1 MVFEDRVAKY
11 PGRWTMVKSDGTSEI
26 VTLIRNDEPT
36 KEGTPINAATLNEL
50 STVAGAI
57 NAKEE
62 AVSAASS
69 ANSAATNAAQSA
81 QSASAYANSAESSA
95 ASAEESAQKAAAIVS
110 TDNTLS
116 IKGAPADAKAVGDA
130 LKGIKLPVATATT
143 LGGVKVGDGLTVD
156 ADGRLSADSALSAYP
171 VGSIF
176 ETVSHASPASMFGGV
191 WEEIAQGRTL
201 MGATDAQIT
210 GTTVEA
216 GLPNITG
223 HAGADN
229 EAGFYNVDKPNAYGA
244 FYGGG
249 KSYEWSAIGQQI
261 PGKDLC
267 FDASRSSPI
276 YGASDT
282 VQPPAYIVHI
292 WERMGYL
299 LNVRSNPGSS
309 LTITD
314 GKTTVEDV
322 VDDSGRYSRELPS
335 TGTWTITVSKDGNVF
350 TETRVVDTYGVYI
363 VDFVIEV
370 FGVVWNYGNSSTAL
384 TRLTKQSDPYSFV
397 TMNIISEPIP
407 AVGTLKG
414 TSPFDKYM
422 PWKGMEEYNIVNGTV
437 GVKQG
442 EQGFSRANDTMV
454 FIPEFYY
461 RVIDDASGKKRYFYV
476 ASKKASGFEKHP
488 GSGRYVGR
496 YNTASGYVSKTGM
509 TPLTKITRATA
520 RTKSMAKGSGW
531 YQYDYASWCAIGLL
545 YIVEY
550 ADWDTQ
556 SKIGNGYSS
565 GSSVIS
571 SGGTDSMTYHTGRAS
586 GTDGATAV
594 QYRHIENLWGNVFEW
609 VDGVN
614 FSGSKVYVCTDPAKY
629 ADGTS
634 DGYTNAGTKSSSKG
648 FISALGTSTT
658 APWAIYPS
666 STGGSNTTYIP
677 DYSYPGSGWM
687 ALHVGGEKDT
697 GSNAGLFCFNG
708 EQGSSASFSG
718 LGTRLM
724 FIPSKH

>member
-1 MVFEDRVAKY
+1 MAQGPMFIGSNGYTLPPATKNALGGVIVGENLTV
-11 PGRWTMVKSDGTSEI
+11 SE
-26 VTLIRNDEPT
+26 
-36 KEGTPINAATLNEL
+36 
-50 STVAGAI
+50 
-57 NAKEE
+57 
-62 AVSAASS
+62 
-69 ANSAATNAAQSA
+69 
-81 QSASAYANSAESSA
+81 
-95 ASAEESAQKAAAIVS
+95 
-110 TDNTLS
+110 
-116 IKGAPADAKAVGDA
+116 VGEIDV
-130 LKGIKLPVATATT
+130 PVATKNTP
-143 LGGVKVGDGLTVD
+143 GVIKVGDGLELD
-156 ADGRLSADSALSAYP
+156 EEGRLNSNGALSAYP

-176 ETVSHASPASMFGGV
+176 ETVSHASPASMFGGI

-223 HAGADN
+223 HAGPDV
-229 EAGFYNVDKPNAYGA
+229 ESGFYNVNRPNAYGA

-249 KSYEWSAIGQQI
+249 KSYDWAAGGKQT

-267 FDASRSSPI
+267 FDASRSNPI

-350 TETRVVDTYGVYI
+350 TETRVVDTYGVYT
-363 VDFVIEV
+363 VDIALEI

-384 TRLTKQSDPYSFV
+384 TRLTEENDPYGFV
-397 TMNIISEPIP
+397 NVNITSEPVP
-407 AVGTLKG
+407 AVGASKG

-437 GVKQG
+437 GAKQG

-496 YNTASGYVSKTGM
+496 YNTASGYVSKTGLA
-509 TPLTKITRATA
+509 PLESVTRAGM
-520 RTKSMAKGSGW
+520 RTKSANKGAGW
-531 YQYDYASWCAIGLL
+531 YLYDYACYCAIGLL
-545 YIVEY
+545 YLVEY
-550 ADWDTQ
+550 ANFDAM
-556 SKIGNGYSS
+556 SKIGKGYFYNVSEAFAS
-565 GSSVIS
+565 ATGD
-571 SGGTDSMTYHTGRAS
+571 TDAMIYHTGRAD
-586 GTDGATAV
+586 GNDGATSI
-594 QYRHIENLWGNVFEW
+594 QYRHIENLYGDHYEF
-609 VDGVN
+609 VDGIN
-614 FSGSKVYVCTDPAKY
+614 LNGSAVYVCTNPNQY
-629 ADGTS
+629 ADNTANS
-634 DGYTNAGTKSSSKG
+634 YTNIGTRATSEGYIKTLGYSKN
-648 FISALGTSTT
+648 
-658 APWAIYPS
+658 APWAFYPS
-666 STGGSNTTYIP
+666 AVGGSSTTYTGNYCT
-677 DYSYPGSGWM
+677 YSSGWKVFSCSGNRYPGM
-687 ALHVGGEKDT
+687 FYFGGD
-697 GSNAGLFCFNG
+697 
-708 EQGSSASFSG
+708 SASSSSPSW
-718 LGTRLM
+718 TTSRLM
-724 FIPSKH
+724 YVPQ